1 VAASKEFL
9 NLKAAEILPPMLIKQ
24 NLMQMP
30 HLNFP
35 VTETEV
41 EEEEPLGISP
51 KP

>member
-1 VAASKEFL
+1 MAASKEFL
-9 NLKAAEILPPMLIKQ
+9 NLKAAEILLSMFITQKLV
-24 NLMQMP
+24 QMH
-30 HLNFP
+30 HLNFL

>member
-1 VAASKEFL
+1 MAASKEFL
-9 NLKAAEILPPMLIKQ
+9 NLKAAEIQLQMLITQK
-24 NLMQMP
+24 LVQMH
-30 HLNFP
+30 HLNFL